1 MRHDH
6 PAPPPCAKMRRAM
19 LSSCRGARWRSAFP
33 SCRGEPS
40 SIETFAG
47 RVRSTLPAPFR
58 FHLRWNLST
67 TAHAAVP
74 RSRGARPLHH
84 RSRGGSP
91 FSRSE
96 TPPPPLTRRSPS
108 PFRGGLR
115 KKSFPKPPRKGEGD
129 QSPKDFG
136 GGVPRSGRGGPKSKG
151 LCWRG
156 LALRESG
163 RMQGGG
169 PRAPSLQKEEN
180 IRWFSAATMKES
192 ATRAPRGMRAAALR
206 ASARRGGGGYTH
218 RSAPRKTSSNF
229 RAISSRSSA
238 YAIAHIAAAK
248 AASEGMSRAVTTR
261 PPQASVM
268 RLPAR

>member
-1 MRHDH
+1 
-6 PAPPPCAKMRRAM
+6 MRRAM

-40 SIETFAG
+40 YIETFAG

-115 KKSFPKPPRKGEGD
+115 KKSFPKPPLKGEGD

-151 LCWRG
+151 LWWRG
-156 LALRESG
+156 SAERGG
-163 RMQGGG
+163 RMQGGAS
-169 PRAPSLQKEEN
+169 APPCKYSHYK
-180 IRWFSAATMKES
+180 M
-192 ATRAPRGMRAAALR
+192 APRGQD
-206 ASARRGGGGYTH
+206 G
-218 RSAPRKTSSNF
+218 KTSREGSP
-229 RAISSRSSA
+229 RPEGSLVSRILA
-238 YAIAHIAAAK
+238 RNAGDGCTFH
-248 AASEGMSRAVTTR
+248 
-261 PPQASVM
+261 PQNVKK
-268 RLPAR
+268 P